1 MNSVANTAPL
11 MAAKNRSARLR
22 SLPKL
27 GVLGL
32 ISVYQNTIGPALPPV
47 CRFQPT
53 CSTYAYT
60 AIARYGALRG
70 GFLAGRR
77 LARCHPF
84 GGHGYDPVP

>member
-1 MNSVANTAPL
+1 VIVISSSL
-11 MAAKNRSARLR
+11 RLFSPR
-22 SLPKL
+22 QLL
-27 GVLGL
+27 LL
-32 ISVYQNTIGPALPPV
+32 AIRVYQNTVGPALPPV

-53 CSTYAYT
+53 CSSYAST

-70 GFLAGRR
+70 SWLAGRR

>member
-1 MNSVANTAPL
+1 VITFPL
-11 MAAKNRSARLR
+11 HLLSPRQLLLLAIR
-22 SLPKL
+22 
-27 GVLGL
+27 
-32 ISVYQNTIGPALPPV
+32 VYQNTVGPALPPA

-53 CSTYAYT
+53 CSNYAHT

-70 GFLAGRR
+70 SWLAGRR